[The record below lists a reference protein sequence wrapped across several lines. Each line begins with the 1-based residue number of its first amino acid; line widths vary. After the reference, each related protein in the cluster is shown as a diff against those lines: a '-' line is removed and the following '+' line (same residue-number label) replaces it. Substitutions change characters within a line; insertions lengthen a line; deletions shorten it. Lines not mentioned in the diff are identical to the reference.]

1 MGKAMADDVAAPD
14 SMLAGSK
21 AHCAGEREFDGV
33 AFEAIESAV
42 METER
47 GRWFL
52 REFARRVRAEEMTR
66 VEAALA
72 RIEQRLPLA
81 PSPVRDAETRI
92 VALSV
97 YRRLLDLAAA
107 LRATGVDEDSCARI
121 EAQANALIDLARR
134 RNLIEAAEMLEQ
146 GLANARATPAA

>member
-1 MGKAMADDVAAPD
+1 MADDATAPD
-14 SMLAGSK
+14 GTYAGS
-21 AHCAGEREFDGV
+21 HTSHAGAREFDGV
-33 AFEAIESAV
+33 AFETIEAAV

-52 REFARRVRAEEMTR
+52 GEYARRVRINEMAR
-66 VEAALA
+66 VDATLA

-97 YRRLLDLAAA
+97 HQRLLDLAAA
-107 LRATGVDEDSCARI
+107 LRTSGVDEDVCVRI
-121 EAQANALIDLARR
+121 EAQANALVDLARR

-146 GLANARATPAA
+146 GLANVRAPPAA